1 MLADGTHLCEDDLFL
16 VPTSMESSSLHTEF
30 LSFHAEQSGNLM
42 RTLLRI
48 GAPTFVPAGFCQLLT
63 VFAQVATPLVVRE
76 LLRVLEDNPS
86 QSIMREGMPYAIL
99 VFAASVLNAFGNHRH
114 RHLATKT
121 GVVIRSAVVSAI
133 YGHALNLTPG
143 GRSGITSGEI
153 TNLVAIDTQKLFEVT
168 QEAHLI
174 WSCPLSMIL
183 VTLLLLVIMGPT
195 TLIGV
200 AVLFCFIPMVKGV
213 ASKMLAIRQKR
224 IKVSD
229 QRVEMISAML
239 QGMKVTKLNN
249 YESRYENCVGAIR
262 DREMKLLKKELAVW
276 ALTLVL
282 SVNIPVIASAATF
295 ASYVLVSEENF
306 LTPATTF
313 TVLLLFSALR
323 FPIGYT
329 GKLIGKSAQAI
340 EACRRISKFLSR
352 ETRVHEVHDASM
364 QEMGGATTDTN
375 PESSSSL
382 LTIENGKFHVG
393 RVADSLGT
401 TETMES
407 LANTLEFTLSG
418 VNFAVCSKETLAVV
432 GSIGSGK
439 STLMN
444 AILGEVASS
453 STTKISINGSIA
465 FAGQIPFIL
474 NATLRE
480 NILFGLPY
488 DEQRYEQVL
497 DACCLRTD
505 INQLGFAGDL
515 TQIGERGITLSGGQ
529 KQRVSLARVAYAK
542 PDIAIFDDPLSALDA
557 ETAKKIFEKLL
568 KSSTNS
574 LLDAVILVTHAT
586 HFLQHVD
593 KIMVLVDGKMGFF
606 GSWKE
611 LIAFETDS
619 STIAAVQLEAQKD
632 VQNTESL
639 TIHEVSSKE
648 SLPKKPKSDTE
659 SDGNL
664 MTNETREHGLSSIRT
679 WAVWFKHAGGV
690 YFFSLQVILM
700 TADRL
705 FYIATEFWLSYW
717 TQGHDKPVEVFGV
730 TFMAQTEGRSAQFDY
745 LKVYAMILLVSVT
758 TCILRSEWAVSGGAR
773 CAASLFSL
781 MTSHVLRAPMSYFET
796 TPLGRILNRFTFD
809 VEVLDMNLTEA
820 MSMLVIG
827 CSWFIAAICVM
838 CTILPWILA
847 ALVPITAVYGVF
859 VYYYRKSGSDLQRLD
874 ALSRSP
880 IQAMLAEGLD
890 GATTIH
896 VFQQESDFLRKFHLA
911 LDKNSSAM
919 LCFISAQRWLGVRIE
934 LLGSVI
940 AFVSCLVVV
949 IFNDVLS
956 LEPGFVALL
965 IIWSTNYTVT
975 LGFLVDNISE
985 AEAAIT
991 SIERI
996 RAMSDLPQERSLTT
1010 LETNRVDE
1018 AWPMHGSLEFD
1029 HVCLRYRDGLPLAL
1043 NGLTF
1048 KIPPGKRCGVVGRTG
1063 AGKSSLATALFRLV
1077 EIESGRILL
1086 DGVDLATLGLS
1097 DVRGRKNGM
1106 AIIPQDPVLFG
1117 PTIRECLDPFSL
1129 STDEAICEAL
1139 VSVRLSG
1146 AGTGPLSHKDTV
1158 EEGGGNFSVGERQ
1171 LLCLARA
1178 MLAKPKLLVMD
1189 EATASVDGE
1198 TDAFIQKMLRTHFK
1212 DTTLLTVAHRLN
1224 TIVDYDLI
1232 LVMENGQAV
1241 EFGRPK
1247 ELLER
1252 NDGVFTNLMNA
1263 TRQ

>member
-1 MLADGTHLCEDDLFL
+1 M
-16 VPTSMESSSLHTEF
+16 M
-30 LSFHAEQSGNLM
+30 
-42 RTLLRI
+42 
-48 GAPTFVPAGFCQLLT
+48 
-63 VFAQVATPLVVRE
+63 
-76 LLRVLEDNPS
+76 
-86 QSIMREGMPYAIL
+86 
-99 VFAASVLNAFGNHRH
+99 
-114 RHLATKT
+114 
-121 GVVIRSAVVSAI
+121 
-133 YGHALNLTPG
+133 
-143 GRSGITSGEI
+143 
-153 TNLVAIDTQKLFEVT
+153 
-168 QEAHLI
+168 
-174 WSCPLSMIL
+174 
-183 VTLLLLVIMGPT
+183 
-195 TLIGV
+195 
-200 AVLFCFIPMVKGV
+200 
-213 ASKMLAIRQKR
+213 AIRQKR

-229 QRVEMISAML
+229 ERIEMISAML

-282 SVNIPVIASAATF
+282 TVNIPVIASAATF

-323 FPIGYT
+323 FPISYT

-340 EACRRISKFLSR
+340 EACRRISKFLSC
-352 ETRVHEVHDASM
+352 ETRVHEVHDSSIR
-364 QEMGGATTDTN
+364 EVGGTTMCTN
-375 PESSSSL
+375 AESSSSL
-382 LTIENGKFHVG
+382 LTIENGIFHVG

-401 TETMES
+401 TKIIES
-407 LANTLEFTLSG
+407 LANTLNFTLSG
-418 VNFAVCSKETLAVV
+418 VNFTVCSKETLAVV

-439 STLMN
+439 STLIN

-453 STTKISINGSIA
+453 PLTKISTNGSIA

-488 DEQRYEQVL
+488 DEERYEQVL

-505 INQLGFAGDL
+505 IHQLGVAGDL

-529 KQRVSLARVAYAK
+529 KQRVSLARVAYSK

-557 ETAKKIFEKLL
+557 ETSKKVFEKLL
-568 KSSTNS
+568 KSSTNT
-574 LLDAVILVTHAT
+574 LLNAVILVTHAA
-586 HFLQHVD
+586 HVLRHVD
-593 KIMVLVDGKMGFF
+593 KIMVLVDGKMSFF

-611 LIAFETDS
+611 LNAFETDNP
-619 STIAAVQLEAQKD
+619 TIAAVQAD
-632 VQNTESL
+632 VQSNAEIGESL
-639 TIHEVSSKE
+639 SAHEEVSSE
-648 SLPKKPKSDTE
+648 ETLPNKPKSDTE
-659 SDGNL
+659 LDSNL
-664 MTNETREHGLSSIRT
+664 MTNEKREHGLSSIKT
-679 WAVWFKHAGGV
+679 WAVWFKHAGGF
-690 YFFSLQVILM
+690 YFFAVQVLLM

-717 TQGHDKPVEVFGV
+717 TQGHDKPVEVFEK

-745 LKVYAMILLVSVT
+745 LKVYAMILLVSVA

-773 CAASLFSL
+773 CAASLFTL

-820 MSMLVIG
+820 MSILMIG
-827 CSWFIAAICVM
+827 TSWFVAAICVM

-847 ALVPITAVYGVF
+847 ALVPVTAVYGIF
-859 VYYYRKSGSDLQRLD
+859 LYYYRKSGSDLQRLD

-890 GATTIH
+890 GATTIR
-896 VFQQESDFLRKFHLA
+896 VFQQESNFLRKFYLA

-934 LLGSVI
+934 LLGSVV
-940 AFVSCLVVV
+940 AFVSCLIVV

-965 IIWSTNYTVT
+965 IIWSTNYTLT

-996 RAMSDLPQERSLTT
+996 RAMSDLPQERSFTT
-1010 LETNRVDE
+1010 LEINRVDE
-1018 AWPMHGSLEFD
+1018 AWPTHGSLEFD
-1029 HVCLRYRDGLPLAL
+1029 RVCLRYRDGLPLAL

-1048 KIPPGKRCGVVGRTG
+1048 RIPPGKRCGVVGRTG

-1086 DGVDLATLGLS
+1086 DEVDLSTLGLS

-1117 PTIRECLDPFSL
+1117 PTIRECLDPFGL
-1129 STDEAICEAL
+1129 STDEAIQQAL
-1139 VSVRLSG
+1139 ISVRLSG
-1146 AGTGPLSHKDTV
+1146 AGTGSQSHKDTV
-1158 EEGGGNFSVGERQ
+1158 EEGGANFSVGERQ

-1178 MLAKPKLLVMD
+1178 MLARPKLLVMD
-1189 EATASVDGE
+1189 EATASVDRE

-1212 DTTLLTVAHRLN
+1212 ETTLLTVAHRLN
-1224 TIVDYDLI
+1224 TILDYDLI
-1232 LVMENGQAV
+1232 LVMENGKAV
-1241 EFGRPK
+1241 EFGPPK
-1247 ELLER
+1247 ELLEC
-1252 NDGVFTNLMNA
+1252 NDGVFTSLMRAN
-1263 TRQ
+1263 RQ